1 MIPQRQE
8 RIYIETARHRIMGM
22 ITLARDGY
30 RSRISDLLNASERDF
45 ISLTDVTVE
54 LLDHEGPGTVH
65 SFMSISRRH
74 IVFAIPESGLDD
86 PSTTGHIGMH
96 EPVA

>member
-1 MIPQRQE
+1 VITQRQE

-22 ITLARDGY
+22 VTLARNGY

-54 LLDHEGPGTVH
+54 LIDEEGPGTFH
-65 SFMSISRRH
+65 PFMSISRHH
-74 IVFAIPESGLDD
+74 IVFAIPESEMGD
-86 PSTTGHIGMH
+86 PSVPAHIGAH
-96 EPVA
+96 HQD